1 LVRRKTSLS
10 QQARRPGRDHLVTG
24 GRHHPGIPGRN
35 HPVTDGR
42 LRRNRQ
48 ALRSDL
54 IDPIISVHHGRIV
67 KRTGDGSIIEF
78 RSVVDAVRCA
88 LEVQTGMVDRNAG
101 LAPEKRIEFRIGIHL
116 GDVVE
121 ESDGDLMGDG
131 VNVAA
136 RLEGICEPG
145 GICLSEDAYRQVKS
159 RLDLQVAD
167 LGPQS
172 LKNIAEPVRAYL
184 LRHGAPATQKPAQVA
199 TKTRGVRH
207 WPALAA
213 LALVLLAA
221 GAYGWRAG
229 YAPRFMAASVDD
241 RLANAPRLSIVVVPF
256 ENLSGDKEQD
266 YFADGITEDLTTD
279 LSHVFDFVI
288 ARNTAFTYKGKPV
301 DAKQIGRELGVKYLL
316 EGSVRRVGETI
327 TINAQLISTETGAHV
342 WADRFE
348 GERGKLGE
356 LQVEAVSRLANSLGA
371 ELVKAE
377 ALRAAR
383 ERPKNPDAVDLTMR
397 GWTVLNSNPGKA
409 GLQDALSLFERALAL
424 DSQNVSAMLGLNDA
438 LTARLDDDFSDDR
451 AGDTARAEEAI
462 DRALTLEPNNS
473 SAHLEKSLF
482 YDATRQWGLAI
493 AEAEKAIADDRNNA
507 GAYASA
513 GFDKVYLGHAE
524 DGFAGVETALRLSPR
539 DPALTWWQFDICH
552 LHSHLAQWEQA
563 IEWCNK
569 SVASGNQTQWPFS
582 DLAAAHAWLG
592 HTKEAKEAAAQVL
605 KYDPGFTIQGWIDHW
620 SDDPTFNAQLQ
631 RIVEGARKAGIPE
644 GEKKTN

>member
-1 LVRRKTSLS
+1 MGETRKL
-10 QQARRPGRDHLVTG
+10 AAILVTDVVG
-24 GRHHPGIPGRN
+24 YSRLAGADEDRILA
-35 HPVTDGR
+35 R
-42 LRRNRQ
+42 LRT
-48 ALRSDL
+48 LRSDL

-67 KRTGDGSIIEF
+67 KRTGDGSVIEF

-88 LEVQTGMVDRNAG
+88 IEGQTGMVERNAG
-101 LAPEKRIEFRIGIHL
+101 LPPERRIEFRVGIHL

-145 GICLSEDAYRQVKS
+145 QICLSEDAYRQVKS
-159 RLDLQVAD
+159 RLELQVAD

-184 LRHGAPATQKPAQVA
+184 LRQGAPATHKPPQAPK
-199 TKTRGVRH
+199 KTRGVWRR
-207 WPALAA
+207 WPALVAA

-221 GAYGWRAG
+221 AGSAWRAG
-229 YAPRFMAASVDD
+229 YAPRFMAASIDEK
-241 RLANAPRLSIVVVPF
+241 LANAPRLSIVVLPF
-256 ENLSGDKEQD
+256 ENLSGDKDQD

-279 LSHVFDFVI
+279 LSHLDGSFVI
-288 ARNTAFTYKGKPV
+288 SRSTAFTYKGKPV
-301 DAKQIGRELGVKYLL
+301 DPKEIGKELGVRYVL
-316 EGSVRRVGETI
+316 EGSLRRVGETI
-327 TINAQLISTETGAHV
+327 TINAQLISTESGAHV

-348 GERGKLGE
+348 GERSKLGE
-356 LQVEAVSRLANSLGA
+356 SQVEAVSRLANSLGA

-377 ALRAAR
+377 ALRAMR
-383 ERPKNPDAVDLTMR
+383 ERPNNPDAVDLTMR
-397 GWTVLNSNPGKA
+397 GWTVLNSNPDKA

-424 DSQNVSAMLGLNDA
+424 DPQNVSAVLGLNDA
-438 LTARLDDDFSDDR
+438 LTERLDDDFSDDR
-451 AGDTARAEEAI
+451 AGDIARAEEAI
-462 DRALTLEPNNS
+462 DRALNLEPNNS
-473 SAHLEKSLF
+473 LAHLEKSQF

-507 GAYASA
+507 SAYAFA
-513 GFDKVYLGHAE
+513 GFDKMYLGHAE
-524 DGFAGVETALRLSPR
+524 DAFAGVETALRLSPR
-539 DPALTWWQFDICH
+539 DPAVTWWQYDICH

-563 IEWCNK
+563 IEWCSK
-569 SVASGNQTQWPFS
+569 SVASGNQTQWPYS

-592 HTKEAKEAAAQVL
+592 HMKEAKEAAAQVL

-644 GEKKTN
+644 GEQKTN

>member
-1 LVRRKTSLS
+1 MGETRKLAAILVSDIVGYSRLAGADEDRIL
-10 QQARRPGRDHLVTG
+10 A
-24 GRHHPGIPGRN
+24 
-35 HPVTDGR
+35 R
-42 LRRNRQ
+42 LR

-88 LEVQTGMVDRNAG
+88 IEVQTGMVERNVG
-101 LAPEKRIEFRIGIHL
+101 LPPEKRIEFRIGIHL

-121 ESDGDLMGDG
+121 ESDGDLMGDE
-131 VNVAA
+131 VNIAS
-136 RLEGICEPG
+136 RLESVAKPG
-145 GICLSEDAYRQVKS
+145 AICLSEQAYWQVKG
-159 RLDLQVAD
+159 RLEMAVTD
-167 LGPQS
+167 LGATQ
-172 LKNIAEPVRAYL
+172 LKNIAEAVHVYSLEVGQPAQAKPVVSVAAESA
-184 LRHGAPATQKPAQVA
+184 APAPQARAWLSK
-199 TKTRGVRH
+199 

-213 LALVLLAA
+213 GLALALLAV
-221 GAYGWRAG
+221 GAFAWRAG
-229 YAPRFMAASVDD
+229 YAPRFMVASVDEK
-241 RLANAPRLSIVVVPF
+241 LANAPHLSIVVLPF

-279 LSHVFDFVI
+279 LSHLDGSFVI
-288 ARNTAFTYKGKPV
+288 ARDTAFTYKGKPV
-301 DAKQIGRELGVKYLL
+301 DAKQIGRELGVRYLL

-348 GERGKLGE
+348 GDRSKLGE
-356 LQVEAVSRLANSLGA
+356 LQVEAVSRLANSLGV

-377 ALRAAR
+377 ALRATR

-397 GWTVLNSNPGKA
+397 GLAVLNSNPGKA
-409 GLQDALSLFERALAL
+409 GFQDAVSLFERALAL
-424 DSQNVSAMLGLNDA
+424 DPQNVSAMLGLNDA
-438 LTARLDDDFSDDR
+438 LTGRADSYFSDDR
-451 AGDTARAEEAI
+451 AGDLARAEETI
-462 DRALTLEPNNS
+462 DRALTLQPDNS
-473 SAHLEKSLF
+473 EAHHSKGLF

-493 AEAEKAIADDRNNA
+493 AEAERAIADDRNNA
-507 GAYASA
+507 DAYAEA
-513 GFDKVYLGHAE
+513 GFDKMYLGHAE

-539 DPALTWWQFDICH
+539 GPGVTWWQFDICH

-569 SVASGNQTQWPFS
+569 SVASGNRTQWPYT

-605 KYDPGFTIQGWIDHW
+605 KFNPDFTIQAWIDHW
-620 SDDPTFNAQLQ
+620 SDDPTFKAQLE

-644 GEKKTN
+644 GEQKTN